1 MNDSPNQFTT
11 MFPPSCLPARAL
23 QWSLYVATAAQEGTE
38 TACWARSNP
47 MMLDSRTLRV
57 RQPCIKFGAAPR
69 KIRTFSLVRHS
80 NMPPLEGINCGSCG
94 APRLRPRYASSGRWL
109 PIRNAQSFL
118 NTALTEMINTTSTIA
133 IRTYLETL
141 ISALFLRV
149 RINGR
154 FLEIRERLSPAGL
167 Q

>member
-1 MNDSPNQFTT
+1 
-11 MFPPSCLPARAL
+11 
-23 QWSLYVATAAQEGTE
+23 
-38 TACWARSNP
+38 
-47 MMLDSRTLRV
+47 
-57 RQPCIKFGAAPR
+57 
-69 KIRTFSLVRHS
+69 
-80 NMPPLEGINCGSCG
+80 
-94 APRLRPRYASSGRWL
+94 
-109 PIRNAQSFL
+109 
-118 NTALTEMINTTSTIA
+118 MINTTSTIA